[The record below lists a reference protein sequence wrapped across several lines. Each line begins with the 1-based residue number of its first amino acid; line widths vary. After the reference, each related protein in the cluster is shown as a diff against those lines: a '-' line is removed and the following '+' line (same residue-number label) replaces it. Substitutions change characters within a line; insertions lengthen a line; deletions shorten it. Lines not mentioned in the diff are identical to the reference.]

1 MTPGRLAHRLLGMVI
16 ALVAVSVFTFLAL
29 ATIPGDAASAMV
41 GDSASQ
47 EQLAALRD
55 QMGLSASLPQRYLT
69 FAAGVLH
76 GDLGRSLVSGR
87 PVSSMILERLP
98 YTLLLSFS
106 AITLALLIGGLA
118 GMIAG
123 TRAGSA
129 LDTIIMGGM
138 ALGIAVPTFWS
149 ALLLIMV
156 FSLKL
161 RWLPVVGATSPLHLV
176 LPTVVLALPT
186 AAVLARLLRSSL
198 QDTLGADY
206 IRTAHAK
213 GLPSRRV
220 LTRHALRNSL
230 APVVAILGLQ
240 IGHLIAGAFVVET
253 IFAWP
258 GLGRLTVQAIF
269 DRDYPVVLGTTLVI
283 AASFLMIN
291 LLVDLAHGRLDPLVG
306 SKSI

>member
-1 MTPGRLAHRLLGMVI
+1 MTLGRLATRLLGMIV
-16 ALVAVSVFTFLAL
+16 ALFAVSVFTFLAL
-29 ATIPGDAASAMV
+29 ATIPGDAASAMI

-69 FAAGVLH
+69 FAAGLLH

-87 PVSSMILERLP
+87 PVSAMILERLP

-118 GMIAG
+118 GLIAG
-123 TRAGSA
+123 VRAGGP
-129 LDTIIMGGM
+129 LDSVIMGGM
-138 ALGIAVPTFWS
+138 SLGIAVPTFWS
-149 ALLLIMV
+149 ALLLIML
-156 FSLKL
+156 FSLQL
-161 RWLPVVGATSPLHLV
+161 RWLPVVGATSARHLV

-206 IRTAHAK
+206 VRTAHAK
-213 GLPSRRV
+213 GLHSRRV
-220 LTRHALRNSL
+220 LTHHAMRNSL
-230 APVVAILGLQ
+230 APVVAVLGLQ

-283 AASFLMIN
+283 AASFLIIN

>member
-1 MTPGRLAHRLLGMVI
+1 MI
-16 ALVAVSVFTFLAL
+16 
-29 ATIPGDAASAMV
+29 

-55 QMGLSASLPQRYLT
+55 EMGLSASLPQRYLT
-69 FAAGVLH
+69 FAAGLLH

-98 YTLLLSFS
+98 YTLLLAFS

-118 GMIAG
+118 GMISG
-123 TRAGSA
+123 VRAGGP
-129 LDTIIMGGM
+129 LDAAIMGGM
-138 ALGIAVPTFWS
+138 SLGIAVPTFWS
-149 ALLLIMV
+149 ALLLVML
-156 FSLKL
+156 FSLHLK
-161 RWLPVVGATSPLHLV
+161 WLPVVGATSARHLV
-176 LPTVVLALPT
+176 LPAVVLALPT

-213 GLPSRRV
+213 GLRSRRV
-220 LTRHALRNSL
+220 LTHHALRNSL
-230 APVVAILGLQ
+230 APVVAVLGLQ